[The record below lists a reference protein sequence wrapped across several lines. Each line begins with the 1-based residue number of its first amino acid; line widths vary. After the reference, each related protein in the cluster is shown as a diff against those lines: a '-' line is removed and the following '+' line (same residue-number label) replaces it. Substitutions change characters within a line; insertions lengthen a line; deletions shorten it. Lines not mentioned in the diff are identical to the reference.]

1 MLEQRSS
8 KNAKDREVNKTQK
21 VARTKNADREIVKTQ
36 ENKKMN
42 KNDEKF
48 INIQLFADDEK
59 SSEPEKSDTDTKSTT
74 NETQQTPPV
83 IKTSNEKVVSK
94 DLFDKTANELSQL
107 KKELKELKDVGKST
121 EQKTQDALAELDQAK
136 KQKQEELDN
145 LTIKLN
151 KANSIATLSDIKS
164 KINLSDKDTEFDG
177 LIDELVMLD
186 GDKTSK
192 RIISF
197 KGLLEKVYNKGF
209 EQAKQGGW
217 NSMSNIK
224 ANNSSGK
231 TKSGFA
237 EYQEKINKTINNEK
251 IDFNKK

>member
-8 KNAKDREVNKTQK
+8 KNAIDREVEKTQK
-21 VARTKNADREIVKTQ
+21 ATRAKSVDREIVKTQ

-42 KNDEKF
+42 KNDENLDK
-48 INIQLFADDEK
+48 NEELESNKQSEAKPQLKEEK
-59 SSEPEKSDTDTKSTT
+59 PNQLQPNKT
-74 NETQQTPPV
+74 ET
-83 IKTSNEKVVSK
+83 EKVVSK
-94 DLFDKTANELSQL
+94 ELFDKASNELAQL
-107 KKELKELKDVGKST
+107 KKELKELKDVGKSA

-151 KANSIATLSDIKS
+151 KATSIATLAEIKS

-177 LIDELVMLD
+177 LIDELIVLD

-192 RIISF
+192 RISSF
-197 KGLLEKVYNKGF
+197 KGLIEKVYNKGF

-224 ANNSSGK
+224 ANTASSK
-231 TKSGFA
+231 SKSGYA
-237 EYQEKINKTINNEK
+237 EYQEKTNKIINNEK